1 MHCIYV
7 YAIYTHT
14 YCEKTIYICTHFG
27 KTIYIYI
34 CTYFGKTV
42 FIYEKLE
49 CREIGN
55 WGEKGAEGSL
65 EDSHPKSI
73 IVMLWC
79 AHR

>member
-1 MHCIYV
+1 MH
-7 YAIYTHT
+7 TFW
-14 YCEKTIYICTHFG
+14 KNN
-27 KTIYIYI
+27 IYIYI